1 MVYKLLKIVIETRKI
16 LLAMCYSQKQ
26 SPELFYA
33 FSCEFYEISKNTFF
47 TKHLRTTVSI
57 LWSLLTVKMIMNMEL
72 FFNPLMQNVPKL
84 SGTL

>member
-16 LLAMCYSQKQ
+16 SLAMCYSQKQ
-26 SPELFYA
+26 SPEFFYA

-72 FFNPLMQNVPKL
+72 FFNPLMHNVPKL